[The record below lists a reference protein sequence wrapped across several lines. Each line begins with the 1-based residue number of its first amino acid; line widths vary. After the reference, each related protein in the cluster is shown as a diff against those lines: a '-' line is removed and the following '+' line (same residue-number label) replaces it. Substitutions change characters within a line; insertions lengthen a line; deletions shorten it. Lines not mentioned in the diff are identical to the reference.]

1 MKLINFLNKKNGD
14 SLNLLVDED
23 KISWI
28 DSKSIENYS
37 HLKSDIYLISDLFN
51 SFKIDLPETSLTN
64 QEKSIPF
71 LIQDK
76 LLKNI
81 NEYTWSLN
89 SELKIVTLVDLNTFK
104 EIFNEIDLF
113 KVEKLIP
120 FETALKDS
128 LIVLI
133 DNLAIINIKNTWS
146 WSGDIDQLFN
156 FLPDIKERFLIEEIN
171 CFQVKSQPNKLK
183 SFDFINF
190 QSFNSNEEI
199 LENLF
204 PLNSSNNFLKGRF
217 ESRINWI
224 EILAKFKFYIYSGLA
239 LFSIFLLSTIIQLA
253 VLSVSNNQLEN
264 NLNEVFK
271 SKFPSER
278 IKSNIISQVNS
289 LLSSSSSSKKNL
301 ELVAALSNEIS
312 IIDNISLVSV
322 NYDAF
327 KFSIEIEAVDYQ
339 DIQNLVDNMSNQG
352 IDISIG
358 SSRRVNNLILGELN
372 VSNI

>member
-64 QEKSIPF
+64 QEKSLPF

-89 SELKIVTLVDLNTFK
+89 SELKIVTLVDSNTFK

-128 LIVLI
+128 LIAVSYTHL
-133 DNLAIINIKNTWS
+133 T
-146 WSGDIDQLFN
+146 
-156 FLPDIKERFLIEEIN
+156 LP
-171 CFQVKSQPNKLK
+171 
-183 SFDFINF
+183 
-190 QSFNSNEEI
+190 
-199 LENLF
+199 
-204 PLNSSNNFLKGRF
+204 
-217 ESRINWI
+217 
-224 EILAKFKFYIYSGLA
+224 
-239 LFSIFLLSTIIQLA
+239 TT
-253 VLSVSNNQLEN
+253 
-264 NLNEVFK
+264 
-271 SKFPSER
+271 
-278 IKSNIISQVNS
+278 
-289 LLSSSSSSKKNL
+289 
-301 ELVAALSNEIS
+301 
-312 IIDNISLVSV
+312 
-322 NYDAF
+322 
-327 KFSIEIEAVDYQ
+327 
-339 DIQNLVDNMSNQG
+339 
-352 IDISIG
+352 
-358 SSRRVNNLILGELN
+358 
-372 VSNI
+372 